1 MNEKKAKAIRK
12 QVGYHPTDP
21 RGYSENK
28 NSRKAGST
36 GTVTAKGS
44 RGTYNQAKKLAEQIN
59 ERHTA

>member
-1 MNEKKAKAIRK
+1 VNEKKAKAIRK

-21 RGYSENK
+21 RGYK
-28 NSRKAGST
+28 QGGNSRIEKSP
-36 GTVTAKGS
+36 GTATATGS